1 SACLAAARARL
12 LETVHTH
19 FAISCGLFTGRAG
32 ALFALTGED
41 RDPALVRPHLDAL
54 GWEAMAAE
62 PGRGAFR
69 GDHGYPPSTD
79 LATGSAGV
87 LLARAARDDD
97 ITALPF
103 LGGTPAPA
111 YVEAA

>member
-1 SACLAAARARL
+1 YRPSACLAAARARL

-41 RDPALVRPHLDAL
+41 RDPALVRTHLDAL

-62 PGRGAFR
+62 PGR
-69 GDHGYPPSTD
+69 
-79 LATGSAGV
+79 V
-87 LLARAARDDD
+87 
-97 ITALPF
+97 
-103 LGGTPAPA
+103 
-111 YVEAA
+111 